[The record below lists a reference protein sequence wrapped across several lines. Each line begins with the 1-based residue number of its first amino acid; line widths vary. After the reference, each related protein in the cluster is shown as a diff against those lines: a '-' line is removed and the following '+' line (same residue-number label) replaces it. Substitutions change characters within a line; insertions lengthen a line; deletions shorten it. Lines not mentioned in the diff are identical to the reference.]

1 MKKDKRTVY
10 YKRTDDDFA
19 GNNIKTKPVGSSFVY
34 IRKNPLWRLGSF
46 LIYRVIAF
54 PIVFVVCKVVFGLRI
69 KNRKAVRKLRKT
81 GYFIYGNHTQ
91 ALDAFT
97 PHLVSCPKRSYI
109 VTSPDSVSIP
119 GLKTVVRMLG
129 AIPLPETVSGM
140 KNMVSAINRR
150 CEQGNCIVI
159 FPEAHIWPYYTGVR
173 PFDSRSFSYP
183 AKLRVPVVAMT
194 LTYRRRKGLL
204 SFIKKPA
211 WTLYVSDPFYPDM
224 SLTDRQQRENY
235 RDSVYDFMVKCSSSA
250 DNYEYVR
257 YVNVSDSAESC
268 GADDGTDKAITA

>member
-204 SFIKKPA
+204 AFIKKPA

-224 SLTDRQQRENY
+224 SLTDRQQRDRY
-235 RDSVYDFMVKCSSSA
+235 RNSVYDFMVKCSSRA

-257 YVNVSDSAESC
+257 YVNASDSAERC
-268 GADDGTDKAITA
+268 GADDGTDEAITA